1 MEIKYRAL
9 IFYDPEDSGYNVEF
23 PDLPG
28 CFTCGDSLDEA
39 KMMAKDALNCYLSPI
54 LDDKEFYKLKSGLDV
69 QLEGNMEW
77 VKPDFH
83 VAFPL
88 WLRLMREGAGLSQLE
103 LAESLGIK
111 QQSYSRLESSNA
123 NPTAKTLSR
132 LQDRLGT
139 RILTLQ

>member
-39 KMMAKDALNCYLSPI
+39 KMMAKDALNCYLSGF
-54 LDDKEFYKLKSGLDV
+54 LDDKEFYKLKSGISA

-83 VAFPL
+83 VAFPI
-88 WLRLMREGAGLSQLE
+88 WLRLVREEAGLSQAE
-103 LAESLGIK
+103 LAKSFIK
-111 QQSYSRLESSNA
+111 RNF
-123 NPTAKTLSR
+123 
-132 LQDRLGT
+132 
-139 RILTLQ
+139 

>member
-9 IFYDPEDSGYNVEF
+9 ISYDPEDSGYNVEF

-39 KMMAKDALNCYLSPI
+39 KMMAKDALNCYLSRVF
-54 LDDKEFYKLKSGLDV
+54 DDKEFYKLKSGLGA

-77 VKPDFH
+77 VKPDFY
-83 VAFPL
+83 VAFPI
-88 WLRLMREGAGLSQLE
+88 WLRLMREEAGLSQAE
-103 LAESLGIK
+103 LAESLGIR
-111 QQSYSRLESSNA
+111 QQSYQRLEGSNA
-123 NPTAKTLSR
+123 NSTAKTLSR
-132 LQDRLGT
+132 LQERLGK